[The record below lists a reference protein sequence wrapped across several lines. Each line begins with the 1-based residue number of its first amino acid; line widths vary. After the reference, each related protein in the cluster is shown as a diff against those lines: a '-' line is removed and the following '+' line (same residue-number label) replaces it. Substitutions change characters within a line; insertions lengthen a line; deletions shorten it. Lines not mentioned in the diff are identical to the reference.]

1 MVDYLTTA
9 AKKRDEESP
18 MLPFFDL
25 PQLLPGGFHFP
36 SRMTVLP
43 LTGRALALVSPI
55 PVNQD
60 IAGKVAAMGEVAFLI
75 APNLLHHLYLADAL
89 AFWPRASVLAPGA
102 LRKKRP
108 DLRIDRALDEG
119 LPAAFAGSV
128 RALRI
133 DGGPKVDEFVFFHEG
148 TRTLVVSDLVFN
160 VTKPRGLVANVA
172 LRVVGCHGRLAQSRM
187 WRFLVRDRA
196 AAAASVRALL
206 ATHPESLI
214 MAHGDVIESG
224 ACERLEQA
232 LAWMS
237 AGDAHRGD
245 QEQVA
250 PHDRGH

>member
-108 DLRIDRALDEG
+108 
-119 LPAAFAGSV
+119 
-128 RALRI
+128 
-133 DGGPKVDEFVFFHEG
+133 
-148 TRTLVVSDLVFN
+148 VVSTALS
-160 VTKPRGLVANVA
+160 TKGYPPLSRARSA
-172 LRVVGCHGRLAQSRM
+172 L
-187 WRFLVRDRA
+187 
-196 AAAASVRALL
+196 
-206 ATHPESLI
+206 
-214 MAHGDVIESG
+214 
-224 ACERLEQA
+224 
-232 LAWMS
+232 
-237 AGDAHRGD
+237 
-245 QEQVA
+245 
-250 PHDRGH
+250 